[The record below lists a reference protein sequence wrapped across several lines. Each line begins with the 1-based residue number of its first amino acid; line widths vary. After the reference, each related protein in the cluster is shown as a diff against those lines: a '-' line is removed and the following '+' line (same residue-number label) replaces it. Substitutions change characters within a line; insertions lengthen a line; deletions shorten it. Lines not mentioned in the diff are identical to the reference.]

1 MPVVLKIKIIPD
13 AENRTLIIEDNG
25 IGMNRDDLINHLGTI
40 AKSGTAEFVKNVK
53 DNGSAVDLI
62 GQFGVGFIRHLWWR
76 IKWKSRPAAHGED
89 KAWVWLSDGIGG
101 FEISEGQRDH
111 NGTSIKLFL
120 KEDAKRIYGYDL
132 FAPDYPYL
140 FRPY

>member
-1 MPVVLKIKIIPD
+1 MEITTRR
-13 AENRTLIIEDNG
+13 A
-25 IGMNRDDLINHLGTI
+25 
-40 AKSGTAEFVKNVK
+40 
-53 DNGSAVDLI
+53 
-62 GQFGVGFIRHLWWR
+62 
-76 IKWKSRPAAHGED
+76 GED
-89 KAWVWLSDGIGG
+89 KAWVWLSDGVGG